1 MMKINKQMKK
11 MAQILSVLAF
21 FCLSAVDAA
30 EMYGKV
36 IPEQSPGVAQVK
48 SAANAEGAVVEL
60 VYRADIKRDV
70 LALRQRGGERQYLYH
85 RNPVGRYPAVPE
97 ITEAIHW
104 LTPDSF
110 VCVADGRL
118 NSYYTL
124 YCLQAMDDAPGTM
137 HVWKEAEGCCHFRVE
152 WRVQEGQLI
161 GSWEG
166 KPYLT
171 ISPLSRL
178 AADNK

>member
-1 MMKINKQMKK
+1 MKLNKQMKK
-11 MAQILSVLAF
+11 MSQILSVLAF
-21 FCLSAVDAA
+21 FSLSAVEAA

-36 IPEQSPGVAQVK
+36 IPEQPPGVAQVK

-137 HVWKEAEGCCHFRVE
+137 HVWKEAEGCVHFRVE
-152 WRVQEGQLI
+152 WQAQEGRLI

>member
-11 MAQILSVLAF
+11 MSQILSVLAF

-48 SAANAEGAVVEL
+48 SPANAE
-60 VYRADIKRDV
+60 RDV

-85 RNPVGRYPAVPE
+85 RNPVGRHPAVPE

-124 YCLQAMDDAPGTM
+124 YRLQAMDDAPGTM

-152 WRVQEGQLI
+152 WKVQDGQLI
-161 GSWEG
+161 GCWMG